1 MVMLRKDQYEFQ
13 LGLQWEMRED
23 SALLNFESPVSRTQK
38 TKESKN
44 VNNLM
49 VPHTLQ
55 VLLEKFVL
63 RRLLSIP

>member
-1 MVMLRKDQYEFQ
+1 MGD
-13 LGLQWEMRED
+13 GED

-63 RRLLSIP
+63 QRLLSIP